1 MQKNGASALG
11 TNDNVRVFRLLCIL
25 LGICKIGLS
34 SNIVVV
40 AFITHRIVTHFWGSI
55 RVDGGVHD
63 SYTFQCRLVGYFTS
77 PGIDTR

>member
-1 MQKNGASALG
+1 MVLSVQYGMCTDHAYSALG

-40 AFITHRIVTHFWGSI
+40 AFITHRIITT
-55 RVDGGVHD
+55 DG
-63 SYTFQCRLVGYFTS
+63 
-77 PGIDTR
+77 I

>member
-1 MQKNGASALG
+1 MSTDAYSALG

-40 AFITHRIVTHFWGSI
+40 AFITHRIVTTDSI
-55 RVDGGVHD
+55 
-63 SYTFQCRLVGYFTS
+63 
-77 PGIDTR
+77 